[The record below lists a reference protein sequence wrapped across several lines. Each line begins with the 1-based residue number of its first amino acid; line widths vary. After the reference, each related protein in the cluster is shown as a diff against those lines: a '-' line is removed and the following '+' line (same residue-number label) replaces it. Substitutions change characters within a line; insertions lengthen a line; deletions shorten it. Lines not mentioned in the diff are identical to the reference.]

1 MARILYIDCTRGLAS
16 DMMVASLADRFKD
29 REGVLRELQDNINNN
44 MTLTLD
50 SAKSYEREGLIFK
63 AKDNSYGVHSSREQ
77 NRRHNCGSDGGH
89 SCEHDHG
96 DCCGD
101 GGEHHYG
108 DSCGDD
114 GGHNNGHSS
123 ECDSGYHCGQHEHS
137 TLDDVYEFI
146 KNTAF
151 SDTVKNSAKG
161 VYRLIAEAEAE
172 VHGGSADTVH
182 FHEVGQ
188 KRAIAC
194 IVCACA
200 LIEAS
205 GAERIVFSP
214 INTGYG
220 KVVCAHGEVD
230 VPAPATKIL
239 LRGIPSFCES
249 GLAGELCTPTGVAL
263 AKYFA
268 TDFVCD
274 KVGFETLISEKDN
287 ISGIGLGSRD
297 IGRANGVISLL
308 TDGFPE

>member
-1 MARILYIDCTRGLAS
+1 MAKILYIDCTRGLAS

-29 REGVLRELQDNINNN
+29 REGVLRKLQDNINNN
-44 MTLTLD
+44 MILTLD

-77 NRRHNCGSDGGH
+77 NRGH
-89 SCEHDHG
+89 
-96 DCCGD
+96 
-101 GGEHHYG
+101 
-108 DSCGDD
+108 
-114 GGHNNGHSS
+114 
-123 ECDSGYHCGQHEHS
+123 HCGQHAHS

-151 SDTVKNSAKG
+151 SNKVKNSAKG

-188 KRAIAC
+188 KRATAC

-239 LRGIPSFCES
+239 LQGMPSFCES
-249 GLAGELCTPTGVAL
+249 GIAGELCTPTGVAL

-274 KVGFETLISEKDN
+274 KGGFETLISEKDN

-297 IGRANGVISLL
+297 IGRANGVISFL

>member
-50 SAKSYEREGLIFK
+50 SAKSYEREGSIFK

-89 SCEHDHG
+89 SGEHDHG

-101 GGEHHYG
+101 GG
-108 DSCGDD
+108 
-114 GGHNNGHSS
+114 GHNNGHSS
-123 ECDSGYHCGQHEHS
+123 ECGVGYHCGQHAHS
-137 TLDDVYEFI
+137 TLADVYEFI
-146 KNTAF
+146 KDTAF
-151 SDTVKNSAKG
+151 SDKVKDSAKG

-205 GAERIVFSP
+205 GAEKIVFSP

-239 LRGIPSFCES
+239 LQGMPSFCES
-249 GLAGELCTPTGVAL
+249 GFAGELCTPTGVAL

-274 KVGFETLISEKDN
+274 KVGFETLISGKDNISEKDN

>member
-1 MARILYIDCTRGLAS
+1 MAKILYIDCTRGLAS

-44 MTLTLD
+44 MTLNLD
-50 SAKSYEREGLIFK
+50 PAKSYEREGLIFK

-89 SCEHDHG
+89 S
-96 DCCGD
+96 
-101 GGEHHYG
+101 
-108 DSCGDD
+108 
-114 GGHNNGHSS
+114 S
-123 ECDSGYHCGQHEHS
+123 ECGSGYHCDRHEHS

-151 SDTVKNSAKG
+151 SDKVKNSAKG

-194 IVCACA
+194 IACACA

-205 GAERIVFSP
+205 GAEKIVFSP

-239 LRGIPSFCES
+239 LRGMPSFCER

-274 KVGFETLISEKDN
+274 KVGFEKLISGKDN